1 MPGQRADAQLAA
13 GPLDVAQAA
22 IPLMSMSTSGCASR
36 SFIIGIR
43 LCPPAR
49 ILAPGAYLASSGER
63 VLYAGGL
70 LVLDLRGNLQ
80 SHLPGWASPVACAR
94 FV

>member
-1 MPGQRADAQLAA
+1 
-13 GPLDVAQAA
+13 
-22 IPLMSMSTSGCASR
+22 MSTSTSGCASR

-49 ILAPGAYLASSGER
+49 ILAPGAYLASSASACATLVAR
-63 VLYAGGL
+63 

-80 SHLPGWASPVACAR
+80 LRLPGQGAAR
-94 FV
+94 CVRELRRCDVTF